1 MKNSDLY
8 LMDDQVEECAC
19 DRCGIHVSDE
29 SELFP
34 YYEIS
39 VCQDCFDKL
48 NIRDEKER
56 IEFETDGM
64 LEYDD

>member
-8 LMDDQVEECAC
+8 LMDDQEESCVC
-19 DRCGIHVSDE
+19 DRCGVSVSDTCD
-29 SELFP
+29 LFP
-34 YYEIS
+34 YYEIY

-56 IEFETDGM
+56 MEYENDGM
-64 LEYDD
+64 AEFDD

>member
-8 LMDDQVEECAC
+8 LMDDQAEGCSC
-19 DRCGIHVSDE
+19 DRCGLSVADE
-29 SELFP
+29 TDLFP
-34 YYEIS
+34 YYEIY

-48 NIRDEKER
+48 NLRDEKER
-56 IEFETDGM
+56 IEFENDGM